1 MTATI
6 RPEVTSVNE
15 ATLFVAFELSAKEW
29 KLAMTSGWGVA
40 PWLRTVPSGDLG
52 AVERAIRQGKSRF
65 SLPASAIVV
74 SCYEAGRDG
83 FWIHRALTTLGVRN
97 RVVDSASIE
106 VDRRARHAKTDR
118 IDALKL
124 VRMLV
129 RVCCGERDVWREVR
143 VPTIAD
149 EAARHVSREREAL
162 TQERTRVINQVR
174 GWLATWGC
182 RLPKRCAG
190 EWWTTMRDWAGAP
203 LYPQVQARLA
213 RAWQRLAGLEAQLA
227 EISDQQQAAAKA
239 APDTSALARLVRRRP
254 PRCCSMKDS
263 SGGNFGTVARS
274 AGCSDLRRRRTKVA
288 IGCRSRASVGPGM
301 RGCKRSPCSSPGAG
315 SAGNRIVRS
324 RSGIARALIGVAACD
339 ALALSPSHVGC

>member
-1 MTATI
+1 M
-6 RPEVTSVNE
+6 
-15 ATLFVAFELSAKEW
+15 
-29 KLAMTSGWGVA
+29 
-40 PWLRTVPSGDLG
+40 
-52 AVERAIRQGKSRF
+52 
-65 SLPASAIVV
+65 
-74 SCYEAGRDG
+74 
-83 FWIHRALTTLGVRN
+83 GVRY
-97 RVVDSASIE
+97 RVVHSASNE
-106 VDRRARHAKTDR
+106 VDRRGREAKADR

-239 APDTSALARLVRRRP
+239 APDTSALARLVRVKGVATTTAAMLLNEGLVWREFRNRRQIGGLLGFAP
-254 PRCCSMKDS
+254 TPYQSGDRLQEQGIGRAGNARLQAITVQLAWRWIRWQPDS
-263 SGGNFGTVARS
+263 PITQWYRARFDRRGRLRRIGIVAVARRLLI
-274 AGCSDLRRRRTKVA
+274 ALWRYATTGIVPTGA
-288 IGCRSRASVGPGM
+288 IV
-301 RGCKRSPCSSPGAG
+301 K
-315 SAGNRIVRS
+315 
-324 RSGIARALIGVAACD
+324 GV
-339 ALALSPSHVGC
+339 